1 MCKSLLDLIATNKRE
16 EDKTKIL
23 YPLSE
28 AIIDNDS
35 QYALDGFYEQADI
48 PFNGNPV
55 AYSPN
60 PLDIGATYLA
70 DRFDLNVHIP
80 QQFAVQSVDL
90 GDINVIDMPSISDVS
105 EGFYR
110 DIIGCNFYANQDYD
124 FIGMEPCPPFE
135 EQEESYLE
143 YVRKLQSNQSIFD
156 LFTIFSGQK
165 VSDTK
170 IGLIGAEALNEQFK
184 LNLEKNAVQSV
195 SEYLQTDPFKLITNG
210 TLRRVPYDISVPKT
224 TIGRTAAFVQKL
236 SGGQFP
242 LSYLPNDSFNIN
254 TESGERVLS
263 SEEYYKNILD
273 YTGAGQKQAI
283 QDHLTRNNFRPTIP
297 DEDYAVKGN
306 EYLYVGPNAPK
317 PFTGQFN
324 AEIIGGITDPLRV
337 LNKTGKYDWSFAD
350 DTALYFNPD
359 YNITQHKKTGVG
371 NEIFSPSE
379 EFNFSEDRDPTFVT
393 WTKDANQENRFN
405 PNSLL
410 GKTKD
415 IVNEAGNRPNGSGQ
429 FLDATLKEFKIQDDG
444 EDVIISKGDSVTA
457 FGDWPSNP
465 EDRLEYEVKA
475 GDFFRVWTKDRKYSK
490 LNRAISHRG
499 LDRKIPSVLKDN
511 GLLNF
516 APTFRSSTGVS
527 MRRYMFS
534 IENLAWADHVGELPD
549 CERGPGDVLTGK
561 SGRIMWFPPYNLSF
575 DESVRAD
582 WNVHNFI
589 GRGEPIYTYNNTE
602 RTGNLKFSMI
612 VDHPMIVNKIRAQR
626 TEIWERYFKGDKSVF
641 DIIEDTLYSR
651 LTEYEITEIKKAKA
665 QQPDVKASNDP
676 VIPDTQKD
684 EKQIDNAVQ
693 QQTTSDRLF
702 ISIYFPNNVADVP
715 VKNGIIVLNPGY
727 QSEFQPAE
735 LDYTYYK
742 GVKRTEKFNPPY
754 ANKTNYQ
761 VNDNFFSLEY
771 FKGKVQDIL
780 NEVEEGGHTKVYFKF
795 VGNAS
800 VADPMDTSNSVL
812 AKKRAENAKEW
823 FVNQFEF
830 VKKEYFDINDLEID
844 TTLVYGLSDFYSNTT
859 EDTPRDDP
867 NAVNERRVDIFY
879 YFDSSVVEDDII
891 YEYSLPEVVIT
902 ANLNQDQDD
911 SDPVVADDLSPDIL
925 DKLFAITECDMFEYM
940 EVYEPHSY
948 KTISEKIKFFHPAFH
963 SMTPEGFNG
972 RLNFLHQC
980 TRQGTNIG
988 TETIDFTTNLAFGR
1002 PPVCILRIGDFFHTK
1017 IVINSMTI
1025 TYDSAGQVKWDLN
1038 PEGFVAPMIA
1048 DITLGISFIGGQALT
1063 APINRLQNAMSYN
1076 FYASMNMFEPRADT
1090 VGFIQGK
1097 DKDKDTGRWKV
1108 VEGIKL
1114 NTTGKAD
1121 EYKID
1126 PVTLDDNRMKR
1137 IGDTLKQGME
1147 PLAPLPQ
1154 VNSVVQSLE
1163 KVERN
1168 ISNFKVSLGLPLTS
1182 EEKLNIQ

>member
-254 TESGERVLS
+254 TELGERVLS

-415 IVNEAGNRPNGSGQ
+415 IVNDAGNRPNGSGQ
-429 FLDATLKEFKIQDDG
+429 FLDATLKEFKVQDDG
-444 EDVIISKGDSVTA
+444 EDTIISRGDSVTA

-676 VIPDTQKD
+676 VIPTKQKE
-684 EKQIDNAVQ
+684 EKQEDDSFIISNFTEDFF
-693 QQTTSDRLF
+693 F
-702 ISIYFPNNVADVP
+702 ISVFFPNNVSDLP
-715 VKNGIIVLNPGY
+715 IFDGDIRLNPGY
-727 QSEFQPAE
+727 QSQFQPDE

-742 GVKRTEKFNPPY
+742 GVKRDLKSAIPY
-754 ANKTNYQ
+754 ANKKNYFFNDDFFSEDYFYEKMEEIFFQIENNEYKKIYIDFQGFASQAIPIDTTNY
-761 VNDNFFSLEY
+761 SLA
-771 FKGKVQDIL
+771 L
-780 NEVEEGGHTKVYFKF
+780 N
-795 VGNAS
+795 
-800 VADPMDTSNSVL
+800 
-812 AKKRAENAKEW
+812 RAEKS
-823 FVNQFEF
+823 
-830 VKKEYFDINDLEID
+830 KEYFSQKFQEWFTDDSQIEVIYDAYVLDSE
-844 TTLVYGLSDFYSNTT
+844 TPNTG
-859 EDTPRDDP
+859 ENVDRGDR
-867 NAVNERRVDIFY
+867 AAIRARRVDVVY
-879 YFDSSVVEDDII
+879 YFEIPSEEPSVPDDTVDDII
-891 YEYSLPEVVIT
+891 VDD
-902 ANLNQDQDD
+902 NLNQDQDD
-911 SDPVVADDLSPDIL
+911 SDPTVADDLSPDIL

-1017 IVINSMTI
+1017 IIINSMTI
-1025 TYDSAGQVKWDLN
+1025 TYDGAGQVKWDLN

-1163 KVERN
+1163 KRQPN
-1168 ISNFKVSLGLPLTS
+1168 IADLKAALKLPLTS
-1182 EEKLNIQ
+1182 QEKTRTTTFD